1 MSNGRV
7 LILNQSYEPVS
18 ICSAKKAIILIF
30 LTKAEIVAK
39 RDGRVVR
46 SINYSMPFPSVIRLA
61 RYIKVPFKKIELSR
75 RNILKRDGFRCQYCG
90 TKSHELT
97 IDHIIPKSRGGSDS
111 WDNLVSACKSCNNK
125 KADRTPEESGLHL
138 IKRPRR
144 PHHILFITQYMGK
157 VDENW
162 KPFLF
167 ME

>member
-1 MSNGRV
+1 MSV
-7 LILNQSYEPVS
+7 
-18 ICSAKKAIILIF
+18 CSAKKAVILIF
-30 LTKAEIVAK
+30 LTKAEVVAK
-39 RDGRVVR
+39 RDGKLIR
-46 SINYSMPFPSVIRLA
+46 SINFAMPFPSVIRLA

-125 KADRTPEESGLHL
+125 KADRTPEEAGLHL
-138 IKRPRR
+138 LKRPRR

>member
-1 MSNGRV
+1 M

>member
-1 MSNGRV
+1 V

-18 ICSAKKAIILIF
+18 VCSAKKAIILIF
-30 LTKAEIVAK
+30 LTKAEIIAK

-46 SINYSMPFPSVIRLA
+46 SVSTSMPFPSVIRLA

-75 RNILKRDGFRCQYCG
+75 RNILKRDGYRCQYCG

-97 IDHIIPKSRGGSDS
+97 IDHVIPKSRGGSDS
-111 WDNLVSACKSCNNK
+111 WDNLVSACKECNNK
-125 KADRTPEESGLHL
+125 KADRTPEEAGINL
-138 IKRPRR
+138 IKKPRR

>member
-18 ICSAKKAIILIF
+18 VCSAKKAIILIF

-39 RDGRVVR
+39 RDGKLVR
-46 SINYSMPFPSVIRLA
+46 SINLSMPFPSVIRLA

-125 KADRTPEESGLHL
+125 KADRTPEEAGIHL

>member
-18 ICSAKKAIILIF
+18 VCSAKKAIILIF

-39 RDGRVVR
+39 RDGKVVR

-125 KADRTPEESGLHL
+125 KADRTPEEAGIHL

>member
-1 MSNGRV
+1 V

>member
-1 MSNGRV
+1 M

-18 ICSAKKAIILIF
+18 VCSAKKAIILIF

-39 RDGRVVR
+39 RDGKVVR

-125 KADRTPEESGLHL
+125 KADRTPEEAGIHL

>member
-1 MSNGRV
+1 
-7 LILNQSYEPVS
+7 VS
-18 ICSAKKAIILIF
+18 VCSAKKAIILIF

-39 RDGRVVR
+39 RDGKLVR
-46 SINYSMPFPSVIRLA
+46 SINFAMPFPSVIRLA

-111 WDNLVSACKSCNNK
+111 WDNLVSACKRCNNK
-125 KADRTPEESGLHL
+125 KADKTPEESELHL